1 VSTKLPPAKVS
12 APPELRLRVDLGSPV
27 PPYEQLRMQV
37 ARLVTAG
44 ALLDGTR
51 LPSVRQLARDLGI
64 APGTVARAYRELEDE
79 GVVVG
84 QGRHGTVVTHHVP
97 GSADTRRRQTL
108 SAAADQ
114 LAATARDLGFGDA
127 ETEAALR
134 QALGGHRQGIA

>member
-1 VSTKLPPAKVS
+1 VSIKLPPAKVP
-12 APPELRLRVDLGSPV
+12 APPDLRLRVDLGSPV
-27 PPYEQLRMQV
+27 PPYEQLRVQV

-44 ALLDGTR
+44 ALTNGTR

-84 QGRHGTVVTHHVP
+84 RGRHGTVVTHEVP
-97 GSADTRRRQTL
+97 GSADARRRQAL

-114 LAATARDLGFGDA
+114 LAVTARDLGFGDA
-127 ETEAALR
+127 EIEAALR
-134 QALGGHRQGIA
+134 QAISGHPEGIA